1 MDREIRKVTFSLETF
16 VGFNPELTPQEEK
29 EQEELTRLRQG
40 YFHGIVKR
48 EEKSAQSG
56 NFVEVT
62 YALVEDCETGR
73 MHYVQPELI
82 TFIKRKNEKGEI

>member
-1 MDREIRKVTFSLETF
+1 MDRELRKVTFSLETF

-29 EQEELTRLRQG
+29 EQEEPTRLRQG

-56 NFVEVT
+56 NFIEVSH
-62 YALVEDCETGR
+62 ALVEDCETGK
-73 MHYVQPELI
+73 MYYVLPELI
-82 TFIKRKNEKGEI
+82 TFIKDSHE